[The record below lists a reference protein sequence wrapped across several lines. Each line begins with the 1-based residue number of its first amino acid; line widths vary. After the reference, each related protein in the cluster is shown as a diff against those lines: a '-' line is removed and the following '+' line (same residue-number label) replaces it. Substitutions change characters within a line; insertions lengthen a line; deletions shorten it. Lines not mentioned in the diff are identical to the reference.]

1 MHWNM
6 GDPLYGVLLGFG
18 SVAGV
23 ATLAWSACGGLFC
36 WVVVVVVVEGLA
48 GILGVV
54 PSVDVIAPDSVVPLC
69 MGGRGGNDR
78 FITFEVSAA
87 VVPELLP

>member
-1 MHWNM
+1 M
-6 GDPLYGVLLGFG
+6 
-18 SVAGV
+18 
-23 ATLAWSACGGLFC
+23 
-36 WVVVVVVVEGLA
+36 VVVVEGLA